1 MNMKPVQRLFPRGGR
16 ALGASLSV
24 LVALMAFAAPA
35 RAFQIYSGESVK
47 AKLDTTL
54 SLGFTWRVEDRDDE
68 IVGVANGGEAYSV
81 NGDDGNLNFGKGL
94 TSQVVKATSELEL
107 RTDRFGAFV
116 RGSAFFDFVAMDED
130 NLTDEARDL
139 VGRRI
144 ELLDAYVWG
153 NFDLGTMPLQIRVGE
168 QVVSWGESTF
178 IQNSINTI
186 NPIDVSAIRVP
197 GAELREALKPEG
209 MVWASLGITENFSL
223 EGLYLYDWE
232 ETVIDPPGSHWSTND
247 FAGEGGKKV
256 LLGFGKFSDM
266 GNASVDDTFQA
277 VPRGKTDYASNQGQ
291 FGVALRAFAPGLNDT
306 EFGFYYLRYNSR
318 LPVVSATTGTAAGI
332 GAAAVIADPTAGSGV
347 TVAGTVGA
355 VLGGGGSVDDAIAA
369 GIAAGENMGM
379 TTLQAENVAVAT
391 ATGGSVVTAITES
404 ATDAYART
412 ARYRT
417 EYPDDIQLLGASF
430 NTLIPWGGV
439 ALQGEVSHRLD
450 VPLQVDDLELLFAT
464 LGGLNVGLAQG
475 NQLGNYYMQLE
486 QDIDGYIERDVT
498 QIQSTA
504 TKIFGP
510 GLGADQT
517 VFLVEAGLT
526 YVHNMPD
533 KSELRLD
540 GNGTYISGNGDL
552 AYAHGIAA
560 DKVEP
565 QDAFADDLSW
575 GYRAVVKMDF
585 DNAIG
590 ALQLSPRI
598 AWSHDVN
605 GNSPGPG
612 GNFIEGRKAV
622 TLGLG
627 SSYQNAWSTDLSY
640 TSFFGAG
647 RYNLI
652 NDRDFVAFNIK
663 YSF

>member
-1 MNMKPVQRLFPRGGR
+1 
-16 ALGASLSV
+16 
-24 LVALMAFAAPA
+24 
-35 RAFQIYSGESVK
+35 
-47 AKLDTTL
+47 
-54 SLGFTWRVEDRDDE
+54 
-68 IVGVANGGEAYSV
+68 
-81 NGDDGNLNFGKGL
+81 
-94 TSQVVKATSELEL
+94 VVKATSELEL

-247 FAGEGGKKV
+247 FAGEGGQKV

-318 LPVVSATTGTAAGI
+318 LPVISATTGTALGAENAVTIAGGS
-332 GAAAVIADPTAGSGV
+332 GAAAATQIGEYL
-347 TVAGTVGA
+347 VAN
-355 VLGGGGSVDDAIAA
+355 GGDLEDALDQLRT
-369 GIAAGENMGM
+369 NQNNYGM
-379 TTLQAENVAVAT
+379 TDLQAANIGQAVAT
-391 ATGGSVVTAITES
+391 GDDVVTAVTES

-430 NTLIPWGGV
+430 NTLIPWGGI

-450 VPLQVDDLELLFAT
+450 VPLQADDLELLFAT
-464 LGGLNVGLAQG
+464 LGGLNPGLAAG
-475 NQLGNYYMQLE
+475 NQLGNYFNQLE

-540 GNGTYISGNGDL
+540 GNGTYISGNADL